1 MAAQRCSSVNRV
13 TQDNGPDIN
22 PDGPVPI
29 YMQVADFIAAKIASG
44 EWAPGR
50 RLPGERDLASEWG
63 VAYLTVRRAMQE
75 LRKRGLVVTV
85 QGRGNYV
92 SPEA

>member
-1 MAAQRCSSVNRV
+1 VVRV
-13 TQDNGPDIN
+13 AGDHGPDIN

-29 YMQVADFIAAKIASG
+29 YVQVADYVAAKIASG
-44 EWAPGR
+44 QWAPGR

-75 LRKRGLVVTV
+75 LRERGLIVTS

-92 SPEA
+92 TPEQ